1 MSNKRCPRC
10 GKVYSSSYDSCP
22 YCTGRRS
29 RRPPDNPADRIAAF
43 LRQNGDRIFLITTAV
58 FLVIALAGTFLTL
71 RSGAPDPK
79 PAETDAPKE
88 PPEEDPAPET
98 PPMAISQDTLALFV
112 DEAASLAVAGGEG
125 ECLWT
130 SSDEAVAAVEDG
142 RVTAK
147 AAGTATITATRTGQ
161 QVSCVVTV
169 TVKSPDVE
177 VYLNRTDFTLRAGE
191 DSFQMQVKVRETRKN
206 YEGSIVWSVEDPSV
220 VTISETGLV
229 QRAGRGHTV
238 VTATMG
244 TKVLTCTVR
253 VS

>member
-10 GKVYSSSYDSCP
+10 GKVYPSSYRSCP

-29 RRPPDNPADRIAAF
+29 RRPPDNPLDRVFAF
-43 LRQNGDRIFLITTAV
+43 LRQNGERIFLAATAV
-58 FLVIALAGTFLTL
+58 FLTVALLGAVLT
-71 RSGAPDPK
+71 RCSPKDPK
-79 PAETDAPKE
+79 PAEKE
-88 PPEEDPAPET
+88 PSEPVQEDPKPDDT
-98 PPMAISQDTLALFV
+98 PPLAISQSALALYV

-130 SSDEAVAAVEDG
+130 SSDEAVAAVEEG
-142 RVTAK
+142 RITAK
-147 AAGTATITATRTGQ
+147 SAGTATITATCGGE

-169 TVKSPDVE
+169 TIKSPDVE

-191 DSFQMQVKVRETRKN
+191 DSFQMQVKVRETRKE
-206 YEGSIVWSVEDPSV
+206 YTGHIVWSVEDPGV
-220 VTISETGLV
+220 ATISETGLV
-229 QRAGRGHTV
+229 QRVGRGHTT

-244 TKVLTCTVR
+244 EKVLTCTVR